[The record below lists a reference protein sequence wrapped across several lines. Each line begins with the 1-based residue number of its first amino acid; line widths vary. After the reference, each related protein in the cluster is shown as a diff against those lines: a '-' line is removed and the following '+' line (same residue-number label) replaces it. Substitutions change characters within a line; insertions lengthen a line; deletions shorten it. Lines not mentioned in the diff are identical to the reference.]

1 MPSFARTPPYYEN
14 HSPALPHVAVAE
26 LMCLDIEQEMGM
38 QLALQVFERTA
49 ASQAIVAYQDQT
61 QTAKQ
66 NEEVLQAY
74 AKEVP
79 AAAVVAVVI
88 VETAVADTHETVVS
102 AVATRVSRLDRVADQ
117 MMEAWVV
124 LTQEAEHVDRQFY

>member
-38 QLALQVFERTA
+38 QLALPVVERTA
-49 ASQAIVAYQDQT
+49 APQGMVAYQDQT
-61 QTAKQ
+61 QTATQ

-79 AAAVVAVVI
+79 AAVVAVAI